1 MKSLVIV
8 GAGGFGR
15 ETFDVLRAMDP
26 DESEFA
32 FAGFVAQEEPDAG
45 VLARI
50 DASWLGSDED
60 FLAAP
65 SASHYVIA
73 IAAPGLRERLA
84 GRFDAAG
91 LLPATLIHPTAIR
104 GRDAVVGPGSVMA
117 AGSQVT
123 TNIRVGRHVHLDR
136 LVTVGHDCTIA
147 DFVTVHPS
155 AVVSGGVTI
164 GTRSLLGTT
173 SCILPGRSVGSD
185 AVVGAGALV
194 TRDVADGT
202 TVIGIPA
209 RPLG

>member
-104 GRDAVVGPGSVMA
+104 GRDAIVGPGSVMA